1 MMTEEK
7 KQEEKKEE
15 VQEEKKEEI
24 KVEEKIEETKE
35 KKEEVKEDEPV
46 EVPAKFKKFVEE
58 IEKMSILELAELVK
72 ILEKK
77 FGVSAAPQMMAAPV
91 AATGGDAASAEEKSS
106 FNIVLTGI
114 GEKKIETIKVVRDIT
129 QKGLKDSKDLV
140 DAVVSGEQMIKENVK
155 KEEAEEIKKKFE
167 AAGAKVELK

>member
-1 MMTEEK
+1 M
-7 KQEEKKEE
+7 
-15 VQEEKKEEI
+15 
-24 KVEEKIEETKE
+24 
-35 KKEEVKEDEPV
+35 D
-46 EVPAKFKKFVEE
+46 
-58 IEKMSILELAELVK
+58 SLA
-72 ILEKK
+72 
-77 FGVSAAPQMMAAPV
+77 AAPQMMVAPV
-91 AATGGDAASAEEKSS
+91 AAAGGDAAPAEGKSS

-167 AAGAKVELK
+167 VAGAKVELK